1 MVSRTHLTLSMTSLQ
16 DRNNLVATNNS
27 IESGSELRPMDRSD
41 SATRIW
47 LYSGIFWMSVTMLI
61 GLIEAVKLFYP
72 EFLQGIP
79 MLAYGRLRPV
89 HINIGLFGFMSM
101 GYLGATFYM
110 VPRLTQTPLFSERLG
125 SITAWVWNFNLVGG
139 CLGILMGYSKG
150 KEYTEIPFP
159 FDMVIGLLVIAIA
172 GNLFSTITMRR
183 EQRVYVSL
191 WYILLAIIP
200 FPIYYTLGNAS
211 KFSGIEDAIIN
222 WFYSHN
228 LFGIW
233 LTTLGLATLYYIV
246 PKQVNKPLYSHIVSF
261 VGFWSLAAFY
271 PWNGGHHVIWGPVP
285 MWVMTASVTA
295 SIAMFVPT
303 FATMVNFGGTAWGTW
318 AIMKQDIGYRFSL
331 MAYAC
336 YVGASLWG
344 TGLAV
349 MSLNAKLHFTNMT
362 IAHVHLGFLG
372 FGVPGLIAFTYFYIE
387 RSLKLKYS
395 RPLAEWHFWLTML
408 GIVGYVVSMGISGW
422 VEGSAWEAG
431 NSPQG
436 TMVDRYPYHVARAI
450 SGLIVLLGQFLF
462 VTNVVKTVNA
472 PAALTET
479 SPDALQS

>member
-1 MVSRTHLTLSMTSLQ
+1 MTSIKEQTSAIAIRMPIISSEPLPIDQPDSASRT
-16 DRNNLVATNNS
+16 
-27 IESGSELRPMDRSD
+27 
-41 SATRIW
+41 W
-47 LYSGIFWMSVTMLI
+47 LFSGIFWMSVTMLI
-61 GLIEAVKLFYP
+61 GLVEAVKLFYP
-72 EFLQGIP
+72 EFLQGVP
-79 MLAYGRLRPV
+79 ALAYGRLRPV
-89 HINIGLFGFMSM
+89 HINIGMFGFMSM

-125 SITAWVWNFNLVGG
+125 SLTAWAWNLNLLAG
-139 CLGILMGYSKG
+139 CLGILLGFSKG

-159 FDMVIGLLVIAIA
+159 FDMAIGLFVIAIA
-172 GNLFSTITMRR
+172 GNLFSTITQRR
-183 EQRVYVSL
+183 EQRIYVSL

-211 KFSGIEDAIIN
+211 KFSGIEDAVIN

-246 PKQVNKPLYSHIVSF
+246 PKQVHKPLYSHVISF
-261 VGFWSLAAFY
+261 VGFWTLAAFY

-295 SIAMFVPT
+295 SIAMFIPT

-318 AIMKQDIGYRFSL
+318 DIMKRDVSYRFSL
-331 MAYAC
+331 LAYLC

-362 IAHVHLGFLG
+362 IAHVHLGFVG
-372 FGVPGLIAFTYFYIE
+372 FGVPGVIAFTYFYLE

-395 RPLAEWHFWLTML
+395 RSMAEWHFWLTL
-408 GIVGYVVSMGISGW
+408 IGIIGYVVSMGISGW
-422 VEGSAWEAG
+422 MEGSAWEAG
-431 NSPQG
+431 GAPQG
-436 TMVDRYPYHVARAI
+436 TMIDRYPYHVARAI
-450 SGLIVLLGQFLF
+450 SGLVILLGQFLF
-462 VTNVVKTVNA
+462 VGNVIQTINYPV
-472 PAALTET
+472 PLET
-479 SPDALQS
+479 KNEEHSANNLQTQNVTIS